1 MAGRGPQPK
10 PPERRAGHSKD
21 PVPIRVLPRIV
32 ASQPDLPAFQVT
44 KVVPGEDGPV
54 EFTIDYEWSPRTL
67 EWWEMWAGSA
77 LAADFTATD
86 WSELLDTAF
95 IHSEFWKGG
104 IKWAGELRLRT
115 AKFGATPEDRLR
127 LRIQFAQAVDAELTT
142 GAKIARTPT
151 DRFAEVGARSAEPDV
166 AS

>member
-1 MAGRGPQPK
+1 MPSGP
-10 PPERRAGHSKD
+10 PPKD
-21 PVPIRVLPRIV
+21 PAKRARTNAEPVAIRVLPRIV
-32 ASQPDLPAFQVT
+32 ASQPDLPAFQIT
-44 KVVPGEDGPV
+44 KTYQSEDGPV
-54 EFTIDYEWSPRTL
+54 EVTVDYDWSPRTL

-77 LAADFTATD
+77 LAVDFTATD